1 MDFSKIVGWL
11 VFLAGIV
18 IIGWTLL
25 SSYNIF
31 TAKTPV
37 PEFFS
42 LPQESLTQEQT
53 GQSMEEQFQQMIGEQ
68 IKGLIPVDTL
78 PQVLNLTIWSMLAFI
93 LVFGGSQ
100 IAGLGIKL
108 IHPVK

>member
-1 MDFSKIVGWL
+1 MDYSKIVGWL

-37 PEFFS
+37 PEFFP

-78 PQVLNLTIWSMLAFI
+78 PQVLNLAIWSMLAFI

-100 IAGLGIKL
+100 IAGLGIRL
-108 IHPVK
+108 VKK